1 MQVGGGGW
9 TEVKDKEI
17 IEISEP
23 GGGGG
28 VGCER
33 PTGKKSS

>member
-28 VGCER
+28 GCER